1 MITLSYANFI
11 KHTLE
16 LLPINNYCREDIM
29 NEINQLQIELN
40 NEANNTD
47 KNGQNLQIEV
57 SEMLDTINSHLDPES
72 EFIGNIASKDTPLDD
87 LLELMMDRNLLME
100 VKARYDFTAIAQNNL
115 NANQKRL
122 QVMKRKEK
130 KRLKKAVK
138 SAELELKQYCRETL

>member
-1 MITLSYANFI
+1 
-11 KHTLE
+11 
-16 LLPINNYCREDIM
+16 M

-72 EFIGNIASKDTPLDD
+72 GFMGGVSSKDTPLDD

-100 VKARYDFTAIAQNNL
+100 VKAR
-115 NANQKRL
+115 
-122 QVMKRKEK
+122 
-130 KRLKKAVK
+130 
-138 SAELELKQYCRETL
+138 